1 MSMSLLLGWGAYARD
16 KNTSARLCA
25 KKAGGELMR
34 EGGRICGTLRYL
46 QIIEIFSYKGK
57 PLTAWADSS
66 SLQRVWLVRVGTNC
80 PSPRCPLFGGFTVT
94 HVSFSFVSRPSS
106 KEGLGT
112 RLFCSYALV
121 RECLGMRLH
130 STLTWIALLSSLV
143 VGFFFPCCPPSAPP
157 PLPRPL
163 PSRWNGFSPFCGDLG
178 VFSSET
184 TAAFMEGGFPLATPA
199 PCWWSWSFFE
209 ELIQDLRLRSHA
221 SIFNFRYNRK
231 IFGNWWAWLKARI
244 STWVELGAR

>member
-1 MSMSLLLGWGAYARD
+1 M
-16 KNTSARLCA
+16 
-25 KKAGGELMR
+25 
-34 EGGRICGTLRYL
+34 
-46 QIIEIFSYKGK
+46 F
-57 PLTAWADSS
+57 PL
-66 SLQRVWLVRVGTNC
+66 V
-80 PSPRCPLFGGFTVT
+80 LFPDPPPK
-94 HVSFSFVSRPSS
+94 RK

-221 SIFNFRYNRK
+221 SILTFAIIEKYLATGGRGSK
-231 IFGNWWAWLKARI
+231 
-244 STWVELGAR
+244 LGHLRGWSSEQGKHVTAKQP